1 VKENYLSLFL
11 LSLMFQF
18 LLLSLSL
25 QQGHEVCLY
34 VLLAFS
40 ICSFSWLLLYRP
52 YQSTFSNICILL
64 NAFLIFSYQGYIVFR
79 NSGLIPISNEYDL
92 FTCLVFACLL
102 VACELCACVRVI
114 RVILNK
120 IRLSSLPQKVT
131 SSLQANNQTSSD
143 KTEQILD
150 REKPEPH

>member
-1 VKENYLSLFL
+1 VKENYLPLFL

-64 NAFLIFSYQGYIVFR
+64 NTFLIFSYQGYIVFR
-79 NSGLIPISNEYDL
+79 NSGLISISNEYDL

-114 RVILNK
+114 RVISMKL
-120 IRLSSLPQKVT
+120 RLLPLPPYFKKAF
-131 SSLQANNQTSSD
+131 LYPNQYHPN
-143 KTEQILD
+143 IF
-150 REKPEPH
+150 R